1 MNQQITRPILW
12 NVPAAF
18 VVIMYALTALWT
30 VSIVYA
36 IFRWYRIVRLGT
48 ADDRFDRP
56 LYRAMSALRDAFGQ
70 GVVVRE
76 SWGWM
81 HFSFYAGFVGLFI
94 GTTIVLINSDLR
106 ELLALFGIPLYFLL
120 RRFLPGVQSRD
131 GHLLPDA
138 DPRSA
143 GRGRAPAISYAR
155 RPASCRPR
163 PRCSTTWRIGSATG
177 SR

>member
-18 VVIMYALTALWT
+18 VVIMYALTVLWT
-30 VSIVYA
+30 VSFVYA

-56 LYRAMSALRDAFGQ
+56 LHRAISALRDAFGQ

-81 HFSFYAGFVGLFI
+81 HLQ
-94 GTTIVLINSDLR
+94 
-106 ELLALFGIPLYFLL
+106 LL
-120 RRFLPGVQSRD
+120 RRAS
-131 GHLLPDA
+131 
-138 DPRSA
+138 SA
-143 GRGRAPAISYAR
+143 CSSAPL
-155 RPASCRPR
+155 SC
-163 PRCSTTWRIGSATG
+163 
-177 SR
+177 